1 MAVASSS
8 SLMEGKDQ
16 LSYVLY
22 FSMLRIL
29 IHVPCTECFQ
39 VMYVVGRALVVDLWN
54 WDVVRT
60 IEKSQQQVLGY
71 RFQACNCSELLQR
84 PARQIKGLQL
94 PVRCHAQV

>member
-29 IHVPCTECFQ
+29 IHVPCTESFQ
-39 VMYVVGRALVVDLWN
+39 VMYVVGRALVVDLRN

-60 IEKSQQQVLGY
+60 IDKSQRQVLG
-71 RFQACNCSELLQR
+71 
-84 PARQIKGLQL
+84 
-94 PVRCHAQV
+94 